1 MKLRKLMLVA
11 VALSGMIVLAATN
24 SQAQDICCQPLLHEL
39 HCSSPGCSGSIY
51 YESCQEVTNG
61 VWAGGPNNVGC
72 CSFTEQAYQVSNNQ
86 CYYVAPVALVRS
98 TRVEEHYTYFRT
110 CSGKYVI
117 LHPQVGEYIR
127 SAQAGS

>member
-24 SQAQDICCQPLLHEL
+24 SQAQDICCQ
-39 HCSSPGCSGSIY
+39 
-51 YESCQEVTNG
+51 TNG